1 MIVLVMICMAAAA
14 WTLLGPRP
22 AVLRLAR
29 TLGHEP
35 GFGEFAEAARARV
48 AAVRDRRR
56 EPERWRAAV
65 IELCDA
71 MAAELTVGRTPGD
84 AYAAAVAGLD
94 PCVAR
99 RLPTSGSDP
108 PFARLERVAA
118 SPGAEGLRLLA
129 ACWRIGAER
138 GGTLGSVLDGL
149 AKALRDEL
157 AQRREVATQLA
168 GPRATARLLAALPL
182 LGLAMAAGMGAD
194 PLGFL
199 FGSLPGGACLVLGV
213 SLDAAGLWWTRRLAR
228 GAEEVR

>member
-1 MIVLVMICMAAAA
+1 MLVMMCMAAAV

-35 GFGEFAEAARARV
+35 NVGEIADAARTRV
-48 AAVRDRRR
+48 AAIRDRRR
-56 EPERWRAAV
+56 EPERWRVAV

-84 AYAAAVAGLD
+84 AYATAVAGLD
-94 PCVAR
+94 PRVAR
-99 RLPTSGSDP
+99 QLPTSGPDP
-108 PFARLERVAA
+108 PFARLEHLAA

-149 AKALRDEL
+149 AKALRDEQ
-157 AQRREVATQLA
+157 AQRQEIATQLA

-199 FGSLPGGACLVLGV
+199 FGSLPGGACLTLGL
-213 SLDAAGLWWTRRLAR
+213 SLDVTGLWWTRRLAR
-228 GAEEVR
+228 AAEEVR